1 MFNNPAPSLYEFF
14 LLNWIFKKSIPKVE
28 PRPGVELGQ
37 AVLQVLGAGLV
48 TLLSMNRGP
57 SHPPGKPLCSQQAG
71 LATPPT
77 TPWLLCSLMAPK
89 GGLPSPLVLPSPASS
104 REAKLCLVMV
114 FTQHLRP

>member
-57 SHPPGKPLCSQQAG
+57 SHPPWQATLQSTGGPCHPADHALVALFAHGAEGGPTVSSCSSLPCL
-71 LATPPT
+71 LA
-77 TPWLLCSLMAPK
+77 
-89 GGLPSPLVLPSPASS
+89 
-104 REAKLCLVMV
+104 
-114 FTQHLRP
+114 